1 MHQKTKIL
9 QDLPFL
15 EHRFGRSARIR
26 TIEATN
32 EQLSSDILVS
42 RVGTWNPVLGAEGLR
57 AGICLDITH
66 RHTSRAAYTTD
77 FSGMMSPSSPPSP
90 RDPLSEMSI
99 DSELLLV
106 DVSSSLSESNIKL
119 KCYTDRF
126 TRQTDVKSISNDIT
140 MVSD

>member
-1 MHQKTKIL
+1 M
-9 QDLPFL
+9 